1 MSLIHAWKGH
11 VSNSVHHIT
20 NGVIIHINY
29 LIFASV
35 AHLLGIS
42 LARYEVLKLC
52 LVVIVLFLV
61 VQKAKSTKF
70 HCFEY
75 LS

>member
-20 NGVIIHINY
+20 NGVCWEFRIRHI
-29 LIFASV
+29 ASV
-35 AHLLGIS
+35 GHLLGIS

-61 VQKAKSTKF
+61 VQQAKSTKF